1 MTPDTLR
8 EIITASGLTNSD
20 AARQLGMDPRHMRRL
35 LSGQVPVTSR
45 LADDA
50 RRLLA
55 PATAG
60 PPEWLTGRAGDGRR
74 WIARLHAPRF
84 VMALA
89 APFAVHW
96 LDARPVDAGR
106 WIDAARAA
114 AGLPPL

>member
-8 EIITASGLTNSD
+8 QIIAASGLTNSD

-35 LSGQVPVTSR
+35 LSGQVPVTPR
-45 LADDA
+45 LAEEVA
-50 RRLLA
+50 RLLA

-74 WIARLHAPRF
+74 WIVRLHAPRF
-84 VMALA
+84 AMALA
-89 APFAVHW
+89 SPFAVHW
-96 LDARPVDAGR
+96 LDAPPVDAAR

-114 AGLPPL
+114 AGLPHL